1 VATLQLWCVSH
12 ISNQIEGAVKVVAV
26 ATEQTCERIA
36 ACERLLEKVDGYTS
50 RRLSEMKR
58 LEEANRETYGYDINR

>member
-1 VATLQLWCVSH
+1 
-12 ISNQIEGAVKVVAV
+12 V